1 MESLESDLN
10 RYVTYKVVVEHR
22 SSRGAAPQIV
32 SRERVYVEIRVL
44 PTSRTNPT

>member
-10 RYVTYKVVVEHR
+10 RYVTYKVVEHR